1 MRAFLTIFIPLFL
14 PSAVYWLYLKIR
26 QRQGL
31 PFREIPWTW
40 PIVAGIALAVSA
52 LIVTWYADAEPT
64 TGRYVPPQ
72 VIDGV
77 VVPGHFVPVE
87 EGTQ

>member
-1 MRAFLTIFIPLFL
+1 MRAFLTILIPLLL
-14 PSAVYWLYLKIR
+14 PSVVYWAYLKFR

-31 PFREIPWTW
+31 PLREIPWIW
-40 PIVAGIALAVSA
+40 LIIAGVILAVAA
-52 LIVTWYADAEPT
+52 LMVTWYADAAPT

-77 VVPGHFVPVE
+77 VVPGYFEPAE
-87 EGTQ
+87 EAPQ

>member
-1 MRAFLTIFIPLFL
+1 MRAFLTIIIPLLL
-14 PSAVYWLYLKIR
+14 PSAVYWMYLKFR

-31 PFREIPWTW
+31 PFREVPWSW
-40 PIVAGIALAVSA
+40 LIAAGVGLAVAS
-52 LIVTWYADAEPT
+52 LIVTWYADAAPT

-77 VVPGHFVPVE
+77 VVPGHFVE
-87 EGTQ
+87 EDAQ